1 MFWKTGMG
9 VWNSCTALAGGC
21 RTEAF
26 VWEPLS
32 EAPIKTDGGMVP
44 GRAEHLPCWGLMSP
58 GSSSRDTT
66 PLWFLLLFIHHF
78 DKLHIA

>member
-1 MFWKTGMG
+1 MEDWHGRLEQLYNPCGRVQNRGFCLGTP
-9 VWNSCTALAGGC
+9 
-21 RTEAF
+21 F
-26 VWEPLS
+26 

-58 GSSSRDTT
+58 GSSSRDIT